1 MKTKIRPL
9 HDRVSARRPENESK
23 TAGGI
28 VIPNPLQFFVA
39 AVLTTVLL
47 LGGCAAQNT
56 DGAHRRSLHDLND
69 AFNRAAADY
78 DMQAFLSLYAPD
90 VLWIAQSEPPTAGHA
105 EPIKTFQFLMR
116 NKGRLSHTIDHLF
129 VSADGG
135 MAVMI
140 GRADVVVAEAG
151 MDAEGTY
158 LFVLRRSGGGWK
170 IVADMWHQHNSL
182 ASE

>member
-9 HDRVSARRPENESK
+9 HHRMSMRRSEGESK
-23 TAGGI
+23 TVGGI
-28 VIPNPLQFFVA
+28 VIPGPLQSFVA
-39 AVLTTVLL
+39 ALLAAALL
-47 LGGCAAQNT
+47 LGGCAARNT
-56 DGAHRRSLHDLND
+56 DGAHSRSLHDLND
-69 AFNRAAADY
+69 AFNKAAADY

-90 VLWIAQSEPPTAGHA
+90 VLWIAQSEPPTSGHA

-158 LFVLRRSGGGWK
+158 LFVLRRNGEGWK
-170 IVADMWHQHNSL
+170 IVADMWHQHNSP